1 MTGIIPRHAESTAKN
16 FAKTCKVGPFQ
27 TAFGSEYC
35 LQGQMLRAR
44 ESQMKAWGLF
54 LFLVLAMAGCASG
67 QRLDVPL
74 DRYGGEPLPDFEG
87 FDRAGVEVIK
97 GGFPPG
103 RQPDGNTV
111 LLASH
116 DGLIVFDTGR
126 HDFHTQK
133 IIDRA
138 GALKQP
144 VAAIINSHWHLDH
157 VSGNIP
163 LRARYPDADV
173 YSNGAAIENAL
184 ATFLARGRE
193 SNQKLLADPTTTP
206 EIVDEIRIDAAT
218 VDQGQRLKPTVSIE
232 ARQVVT
238 IGGRRLEFHTAK
250 GASDG
255 DIWVFDPASGVV
267 MTGDLVTLPAPFLDT
282 PCPVEWSNALEA
294 VLATSFTRAMPG
306 HGREMTRS
314 EITLYRDAFNALV
327 ACAAGD
333 AEPIACA
340 DAWAAAV
347 APLQENPELDNRY
360 ARGMSR
366 NYVENVL
373 RKDGLRKD
381 CAA

>member
-1 MTGIIPRHAESTAKN
+1 
-16 FAKTCKVGPFQ
+16 
-27 TAFGSEYC
+27 
-35 LQGQMLRAR
+35 
-44 ESQMKAWGLF
+44 MKAWGLF
-54 LFLVLAMAGCASG
+54 LIFVLTLSGCASG
-67 QRLDVPL
+67 QRLDCLPEG
-74 DRYGGEPLPDFEG
+74 YGGDPLPDFEG
-87 FDRAGVEVIK
+87 FDRAGVDVIK

-111 LLASH
+111 VLAST

-126 HDFHTQK
+126 HRFHTQK

-138 GALKQP
+138 EALQQP
-144 VAAIINSHWHLDH
+144 VVAIINSHWHLDH

-163 LRARYPDADV
+163 LRERFPEVAV
-173 YSNGAAIENAL
+173 YSNGAAVENAL

-193 SNQKLLADPTTTP
+193 SNRKLLDDPATTP
-206 EIVDEIRIDAAT
+206 EIIDEIHIDAAT
-218 VDQGQRLKPTVSIE
+218 VEQGERLKPTVSIE
-232 ARQVVT
+232 APQVVT

-282 PCPVEWSNALEA
+282 PCPKAWSEALDA
-294 VLATSFTRAMPG
+294 VLAAPFTRAIPG

-314 EITLYRDAFNALV
+314 DIVLYRDAFNALL
-327 ACAAGD
+327 ACSETD

-340 DAWAAAV
+340 DAWAAAA
-347 APLQENPELDNRY
+347 APLQETPETDARY

-373 RKDGLRKD
+373 RKDGVRED
-381 CAA
+381 CLA

>member
-1 MTGIIPRHAESTAKN
+1 
-16 FAKTCKVGPFQ
+16 
-27 TAFGSEYC
+27 
-35 LQGQMLRAR
+35 
-44 ESQMKAWGLF
+44 MKAWGLF
-54 LFLVLAMAGCASG
+54 LFLVLAMAGCASS

-74 DRYGGEPLPDFEG
+74 DRYGGDPLPDFEG

-126 HDFHTQK
+126 HAFHTQK

-138 GALKQP
+138 DALQQP

-163 LRARYPDADV
+163 LRARYPDAAV

-193 SNQKLLADPTTTP
+193 SNQKLLQDPTTTP
-206 EIVDEIRIDAAT
+206 EIIDEIRIDAAT
-218 VDQGQRLKPTVSIE
+218 VDQGERLKPTVSVE
-232 ARQVVT
+232 APQVVT
-238 IGGRRLEFHTAK
+238 IGGRRLEFHTAR

-255 DIWVFDPASGVV
+255 DIWAFDPRSGVV

-282 PCPVEWSNALEA
+282 PCPAEWSSALEA
-294 VLATSFTRAMPG
+294 VLATSFTRAIPG
-306 HGREMTRS
+306 HGREMDRS
-314 EITLYRDAFNALV
+314 DIVLYRDAFNALI
-327 ACAAGD
+327 ACSASTD
-333 AEPIACA
+333 EPITCA
-340 DAWAAAV
+340 DAWAAAA
-347 APLQENPELDNRY
+347 APLQENPETDARY

-373 RKDGLRKD
+373 RKDGVRKD